1 MPDAAKRNRVAAILI
16 YTAWNIWNERN
27 RRIFQGVVQA
37 PQRILGL
44 IKEEMALRQQAS
56 FGVPI
61 ALRPASVAAARRLFN
76 TGGARFR
83 RDDDDDYE
91 ESSGD
96 EDVRAAPPVKVW
108 ADQDALVI
116 AGEDTGDDDEEGP
129 ARYGG
134 CIALSWD
141 AFKMDRIKAEMKDGV
156 LKVNLPKIKVED
168 RKDVFQVKVE

>member
-1 MPDAAKRNRVAAILI
+1 
-16 YTAWNIWNERN
+16 
-27 RRIFQGVVQA
+27 
-37 PQRILGL
+37 
-44 IKEEMALRQQAS
+44 
-56 FGVPI
+56 
-61 ALRPASVAAARRLFN
+61 
-76 TGGARFR
+76 
-83 RDDDDDYE
+83 
-91 ESSGD
+91 
-96 EDVRAAPPVKVW
+96 VKVW
-108 ADQDALVI
+108 ADQDGLVI